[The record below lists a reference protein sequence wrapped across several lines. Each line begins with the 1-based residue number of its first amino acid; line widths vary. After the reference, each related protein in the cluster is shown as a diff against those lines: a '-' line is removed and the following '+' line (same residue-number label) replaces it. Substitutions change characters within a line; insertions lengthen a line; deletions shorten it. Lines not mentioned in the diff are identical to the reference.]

1 MAGLLSISEPH
12 NDPIIKDGSDTRFNS
27 DLNLATN
34 TGSKDKT
41 KANLLATLA
50 TDATKPIA
58 NKPTVSQ
65 SSSDNLKPT
74 KEIASK
80 HSREQ
85 VRQLFDL
92 PLMDLLLQAQTIHRQ
107 HFNANEVQISTLLS
121 IKTGNCPEDCGY
133 CSQSG
138 HHRDKTKLQAEKR
151 IEVAKVIAA
160 AKRAKA
166 SGSSRFCMGA
176 AWKHPSAKDMPY
188 VVELIKEVKDL
199 GLETCMTLGMLN
211 PEQATQLAD
220 AGLDYY
226 NHNLDTSR
234 RYYSQVVS
242 TRSYDERLDTLA
254 NVRDSGIN
262 VCSGN
267 IVGMGESRDDRI
279 DWLYELLK
287 MPTAPESIPVN
298 LLVPIAGTPLGD
310 KVLAEGQLSVLEWI
324 RTIAVT
330 RICCPTSYVRLS
342 AGRESLSD
350 SEQALAFMAGANSF
364 FYGDK
369 LLTTGNA
376 SQSGDDR
383 LMRELGLTKQFAAPR
398 PAKHLTVVDAMS
410 NHQSQMM
417 LAD

>member
-1 MAGLLSISEPH
+1 MMAGLLNISEPNASSPTDTFNNKNNSH
-12 NDPIIKDGSDTRFNS
+12 SGLNNDFLN
-27 DLNLATN
+27 NLAMDA
-34 TGSKDKT
+34 SK
-41 KANLLATLA
+41 A
-50 TDATKPIA
+50 
-58 NKPTVSQ
+58 SQ
-65 SSSDNLKPT
+65 QMT
-74 KEIASK
+74 RK
-80 HSREQ
+80 HSREE
-85 VRQLFDL
+85 VAELFDL
-92 PLMDLLLQAQTIHRQ
+92 PLMDLLLQAQTIHRA
-107 HFNANEVQISTLLS
+107 HFTANEVQISTLLS

-138 HHRDKTKLQAEKR
+138 HHRDTTKLQAEKR
-151 IEVAKVIAA
+151 IEVDKVIAA

-188 VVELIKEVKDL
+188 VVELIKEVKAL
-199 GLETCMTLGMLN
+199 GLETCMTLGMLDSN
-211 PEQATQLAD
+211 QATQLAD

-234 RYYSQVVS
+234 RYYEQVVS
-242 TRSYDERLDTLA
+242 TRSYDERLDTID
-254 NVRDSGIN
+254 NVRNSGIN

-279 DWLYELLK
+279 DWVHELLK
-287 MPTAPESIPVN
+287 MPKAPESIPVN
-298 LLVPIAGTPLGD
+298 LLVPIKGTPIGD
-310 KVLAEGQLSVLEWI
+310 KVLAEGQLSVIEWI
-324 RTIAVT
+324 RTIAVA

-398 PAKHLTVVDAMS
+398 APKVLPVMDAMS
-410 NHQSQMM
+410 GHQSQVVM
-417 LAD
+417 AE

>member
-1 MAGLLSISEPH
+1 MSALLNITEPNNNTNS
-12 NDPIIKDGSDTRFNS
+12 NDF
-27 DLNLATN
+27 LASLT
-34 TGSKDKT
+34 
-41 KANLLATLA
+41 
-50 TDATKPIA
+50 TDATQF
-58 NKPTVSQ
+58 T
-65 SSSDNLKPT
+65 
-74 KEIASK
+74 ASK

-85 VRQLFDL
+85 IAQLFDL

-107 HFNANEVQISTLLS
+107 NFTANEVQISTLLS

-138 HHRDKTKLQAEKR
+138 HHRDTTKLQAEKR
-151 IEVAKVIAA
+151 IEVDKVIAA

-166 SGSSRFCMGA
+166 TGSSRFCMGA

-188 VVELIKEVKDL
+188 VVELVKEVKAL
-199 GLETCMTLGMLN
+199 GLETCMTLGMLDT
-211 PEQATQLAD
+211 EQATQLAD

-234 RYYSQVVS
+234 SYYEQVVS
-242 TRSYDERLDTLA
+242 TRSYDERLDTIE
-254 NVRDSGIN
+254 NVRNSGIN

-279 DWLYELLK
+279 DWIHELLK
-287 MPTAPESIPVN
+287 MPKAPESIPVN
-298 LLVPIAGTPLGD
+298 LLVPIAGTPIGD
-310 KVLAEGQLSVLEWI
+310 RVLAEGQLSVLEWI

-330 RICCPTSYVRLS
+330 RICCPSSYVRLS

-398 PAKHLTVVDAMS
+398 APKLLPVLDAMS
-410 NHQSQMM
+410 GHKTQVM

>member
-1 MAGLLSISEPH
+1 MMAGLLNISEPNASSPTDTFNNKNNSH
-12 NDPIIKDGSDTRFNS
+12 SGLNNDF
-27 DLNLATN
+27 LN
-34 TGSKDKT
+34 
-41 KANLLATLA
+41 NLT
-50 TDATKPIA
+50 TDATA
-58 NKPTVSQ
+58 SQ
-65 SSSDNLKPT
+65 QMT
-74 KEIASK
+74 RK
-80 HSREQ
+80 HSREEIAE
-85 VRQLFDL
+85 LFDL
-92 PLMDLLLQAQTIHRQ
+92 PLMDLLLQAQTIHRA
-107 HFNANEVQISTLLS
+107 HFTANEVQISTLLS

-138 HHRDKTKLQAEKR
+138 HHRDTTKLQAEKR
-151 IEVAKVIAA
+151 IEVDKVIAA

-188 VVELIKEVKDL
+188 VVELIKEVKAL
-199 GLETCMTLGMLN
+199 GLETCMTLGMLDSN
-211 PEQATQLAD
+211 QATQLAD

-234 RYYSQVVS
+234 RYYEQVVS
-242 TRSYDERLDTLA
+242 TRSYDERLDTID
-254 NVRDSGIN
+254 NVRNSGIN

-279 DWLYELLK
+279 DWVHELLK
-287 MPTAPESIPVN
+287 MPKAPESIPVN
-298 LLVPIAGTPLGD
+298 LLVPIKGTPIGD
-310 KVLAEGQLSVLEWI
+310 KVLAEGQLSVIEWI
-324 RTIAVT
+324 RTIAVA

-398 PAKHLTVVDAMS
+398 APKVLPVMDAMS
-410 NHQSQMM
+410 GHQSQVMM
-417 LAD
+417 AE

>member
-1 MAGLLSISEPH
+1 MAGLLNISEPNANNH
-12 NDPIIKDGSDTRFNS
+12 NHNHTDTT
-27 DLNLATN
+27 LNNKNA
-34 TGSKDKT
+34 SHDF
-41 KANLLATLA
+41 LATLA
-50 TDATKPIA
+50 TDAT
-58 NKPTVSQ
+58 N
-65 SSSDNLKPT
+65 T
-74 KEIASK
+74 KQQTASK

-85 VRQLFDL
+85 IAQLFDL

-107 HFNANEVQISTLLS
+107 HFTANEVQISTLLS

-138 HHRDKTKLQAEKR
+138 HHRDTTKLQAEKR
-151 IEVAKVIAA
+151 IEVDKVIAA

-166 SGSSRFCMGA
+166 TGSSRFCMGA

-188 VVELIKEVKDL
+188 VVELVKEVKAL
-199 GLETCMTLGMLN
+199 GLETCMTLGMLDTD
-211 PEQATQLAD
+211 QAAQLAD

-234 RYYSQVVS
+234 SYYEQVVS
-242 TRSYDERLDTLA
+242 TRSYDERLDTIA
-254 NVRDSGIN
+254 NVRNSGIN

-279 DWLYELLK
+279 DWVHELLK
-287 MPTAPESIPVN
+287 MPKAPESIPVN
-298 LLVPIAGTPLGD
+298 LLVPIQGTPIGD
-310 KVLAEGQLSVLEWI
+310 KVLAEGQLPVLEWI

-330 RICCPTSYVRLS
+330 RICCPSSYVRLS

-398 PAKHLTVVDAMS
+398 APKQVPVLDAMS
-410 NHQSQMM
+410 GHQSQVV
-417 LAD
+417 LAE

>member
-1 MAGLLSISEPH
+1 MSALLNITEPNNNANS
-12 NDPIIKDGSDTRFNS
+12 NDNDF
-27 DLNLATN
+27 LA
-34 TGSKDKT
+34 S
-41 KANLLATLA
+41 LP
-50 TDATKPIA
+50 TDATQATAGKY
-58 NKPTVSQ
+58 
-65 SSSDNLKPT
+65 
-74 KEIASK
+74 
-80 HSREQ
+80 SREQ
-85 VRQLFDL
+85 IAQLFDL

-138 HHRDKTKLQAEKR
+138 HHRDKTKLVAEKR
-151 IEVAKVIAA
+151 IEVDKVIAA

-166 SGSSRFCMGA
+166 TGSSRFCMGA

-188 VVELIKEVKDL
+188 VVELVKEVKAL
-199 GLETCMTLGMLN
+199 GLETCMTLGMLDTD
-211 PEQATQLAD
+211 QAAQLAD

-234 RYYSQVVS
+234 SYYEQVVS
-242 TRSYDERLDTLA
+242 TRSYDERLDTIT
-254 NVRDSGIN
+254 NVRNSGIN

-279 DWLYELLK
+279 DWVHELLK
-287 MPTAPESIPVN
+287 MPKAPESIPVN
-298 LLVPIAGTPLGD
+298 LLVPIQGTPIGD

-330 RICCPTSYVRLS
+330 RICCPSSYVRLS

-350 SEQALAFMAGANSF
+350 AEQALAFMAGANSF

-398 PAKHLTVVDAMS
+398 APKQVPVMDAMS
-410 NHQSQMM
+410 GHQSQVV
-417 LAD
+417 LAS

>member
-1 MAGLLSISEPH
+1 MAGLLNISEPNANHH
-12 NDPIIKDGSDTRFNS
+12 NHTDTT
-27 DLNLATN
+27 LNNKNVA
-34 TGSKDKT
+34 DDF
-41 KANLLATLA
+41 LATLV
-50 TDATKPIA
+50 TDAAKTKQQTP
-58 NKPTVSQ
+58 
-65 SSSDNLKPT
+65 D
-74 KEIASK
+74 K

-85 VRQLFDL
+85 IAQLFDL

-107 HFNANEVQISTLLS
+107 HFTANEVQISTLLS

-138 HHRDKTKLQAEKR
+138 HHRDTTKLQAEKR
-151 IEVAKVIAA
+151 IEVDKVIAA

-166 SGSSRFCMGA
+166 TGSSRFCMGA

-188 VVELIKEVKDL
+188 VVELVKEVKAL
-199 GLETCMTLGMLN
+199 GLETCMTLGMLDTD
-211 PEQATQLAD
+211 QAAQLAD

-234 RYYSQVVS
+234 SYYEQVVS
-242 TRSYDERLDTLA
+242 TRSYDERLDTIA
-254 NVRDSGIN
+254 NVRNSGIN

-279 DWLYELLK
+279 DWVHELLK
-287 MPTAPESIPVN
+287 MPKAPESIPVN
-298 LLVPIAGTPLGD
+298 LLVPIQGTPIGD
-310 KVLAEGQLSVLEWI
+310 KVLAEGQLPVLEWI

-330 RICCPTSYVRLS
+330 RICCPSSYVRLS

-383 LMRELGLTKQFAAPR
+383 LMRELGLTKQFAVPRAPKQV
-398 PAKHLTVVDAMS
+398 PVLDAMS
-410 NHQSQMM
+410 GHQSQVV
-417 LAD
+417 LAE

>member
-1 MAGLLSISEPH
+1 MAGLLSITEPTTK
-12 NDPIIKDGSDTRFNS
+12 NTDDFF
-27 DLNLATN
+27 AT
-34 TGSKDKT
+34 SSPSPS
-41 KANLLATLA
+41 L
-50 TDATKPIA
+50 TDIA
-58 NKPTVSQ
+58 PTI
-65 SSSDNLKPT
+65 T
-74 KEIASK
+74 
-80 HSREQ
+80 SREQ
-85 VRQLFDL
+85 IAQLFDL

-107 HFNANEVQISTLLS
+107 HFTANEVQISTLLS

-151 IEVAKVIAA
+151 IDVAKVIAA

-166 SGSSRFCMGA
+166 TGSSRFCMGA

-199 GLETCMTLGMLN
+199 GLETCMTLGMLD

-234 RYYSQVVS
+234 NYYQQVVS
-242 TRSYDERLDTLA
+242 TRSYDERLDTLT
-254 NVRDSGIN
+254 NVRNSGIN

-279 DWLYELLK
+279 DWVHELLK
-287 MPTAPESIPVN
+287 MPKAPESIPVN
-298 LLVPIAGTPLGD
+298 LLVPIAGTPIGD
-310 KVLAEGQLSVLEWI
+310 KVLAEGQLPVLEWI

-330 RICCPTSYVRLS
+330 RICCPNSYVRLS

-350 SEQALAFMAGANSF
+350 AEQSLAFMAGANSF

-398 PAKHLTVVDAMS
+398 VPKLLPVLDAMS
-410 NHQSQMM
+410 GHQSQML
-417 LAD
+417 LAP

>member
-1 MAGLLSISEPH
+1 MAGLLNISEPNASSPTDTFNNKNNSH
-12 NDPIIKDGSDTRFNS
+12 SGLNNDF
-27 DLNLATN
+27 LN
-34 TGSKDKT
+34 
-41 KANLLATLA
+41 NLT
-50 TDATKPIA
+50 TDATA
-58 NKPTVSQ
+58 SQ
-65 SSSDNLKPT
+65 QMT
-74 KEIASK
+74 RK
-80 HSREQ
+80 HSREEIAE
-85 VRQLFDL
+85 LFDL
-92 PLMDLLLQAQTIHRQ
+92 PLMDLLLQAQTIHRAN
-107 HFNANEVQISTLLS
+107 FTANEVQISTLLS

-138 HHRDKTKLQAEKR
+138 HHRDTTKLQAEKR
-151 IEVAKVIAA
+151 IEVDKVIAA

-188 VVELIKEVKDL
+188 VVELIKEVKAL
-199 GLETCMTLGMLN
+199 GLETCMTLGMLDTN
-211 PEQATQLAD
+211 QATQLAD

-234 RYYSQVVS
+234 RYYEQVVS
-242 TRSYDERLDTLA
+242 TRSYDERLDTID
-254 NVRDSGIN
+254 NVRNSGIN

-279 DWLYELLK
+279 DWVHELLK
-287 MPTAPESIPVN
+287 MPKAPESIPVN
-298 LLVPIAGTPLGD
+298 LLVPIKGTPIGD
-310 KVLAEGQLSVLEWI
+310 KVLAEGQLSVIEWI
-324 RTIAVT
+324 RTIAVA

-398 PAKHLTVVDAMS
+398 APKVLPVMDAMS
-410 NHQSQMM
+410 GQQSQVVM
-417 LAD
+417 AE

>member
-1 MAGLLSISEPH
+1 MAGLLNISEPNANIH
-12 NDPIIKDGSDTRFNS
+12 NHNHNHTVTA
-27 DLNLATN
+27 LNNKNA
-34 TGSKDKT
+34 SHDF
-41 KANLLATLA
+41 LATLA
-50 TDATKPIA
+50 TDAT
-58 NKPTVSQ
+58 N
-65 SSSDNLKPT
+65 T
-74 KEIASK
+74 KQQTASK

-85 VRQLFDL
+85 IAQLFEL

-107 HFNANEVQISTLLS
+107 HFTANEVQISTLLS

-138 HHRDKTKLQAEKR
+138 HHRDTTKLQAEKR
-151 IEVAKVIAA
+151 IEVDKVIAA

-166 SGSSRFCMGA
+166 TGSSRFCMGA

-188 VVELIKEVKDL
+188 VVELVKEVKAL
-199 GLETCMTLGMLN
+199 GLETCMTLGMLDTD
-211 PEQATQLAD
+211 QAAQLAD

-234 RYYSQVVS
+234 SYYEQVVS
-242 TRSYDERLDTLA
+242 TRSYDERLDTIA
-254 NVRDSGIN
+254 NVRNSGIN

-279 DWLYELLK
+279 DWVHELLK
-287 MPTAPESIPVN
+287 MPKAPESIPVN
-298 LLVPIAGTPLGD
+298 LLVPIQGTPIGD
-310 KVLAEGQLSVLEWI
+310 KVLAEGQLPVLEWI

-330 RICCPTSYVRLS
+330 RICCPSSYVRLS

-398 PAKHLTVVDAMS
+398 APKQVPVLDAMS
-410 NHQSQMM
+410 GHQSQVV
-417 LAD
+417 LAE

>member
-1 MAGLLSISEPH
+1 MSALLNITEPNNNANS
-12 NDPIIKDGSDTRFNS
+12 NDNDF
-27 DLNLATN
+27 LASLT
-34 TGSKDKT
+34 
-41 KANLLATLA
+41 
-50 TDATKPIA
+50 TDAAQFT
-58 NKPTVSQ
+58 
-65 SSSDNLKPT
+65 
-74 KEIASK
+74 ASK

-85 VRQLFDL
+85 IAQLFDL

-107 HFNANEVQISTLLS
+107 NFTANEVQISTLLS

-138 HHRDKTKLQAEKR
+138 HHRDTTKLQAEKR
-151 IEVAKVIAA
+151 IEVDKVIAA

-166 SGSSRFCMGA
+166 TGSSRFCMGA

-188 VVELIKEVKDL
+188 VVELVKEVKAL
-199 GLETCMTLGMLN
+199 GLETCMTLGMLDT
-211 PEQATQLAD
+211 EQATQLAD

-234 RYYSQVVS
+234 SYYEQVVS
-242 TRSYDERLDTLA
+242 TRSYDERLDTIE
-254 NVRDSGIN
+254 NVRNSGIN

-279 DWLYELLK
+279 DWIHELLK
-287 MPTAPESIPVN
+287 MPKAPESIPVN
-298 LLVPIAGTPLGD
+298 LLVPIAGTPIGD
-310 KVLAEGQLSVLEWI
+310 RVLAEGQLSVLEWI

-330 RICCPTSYVRLS
+330 RICCPSSYVRLS

-398 PAKHLTVVDAMS
+398 APKLLPVLDAMS
-410 NHQSQMM
+410 GHKTQVM

>member
-1 MAGLLSISEPH
+1 MSALLNITEPNNNANS
-12 NDPIIKDGSDTRFNS
+12 NDNDF
-27 DLNLATN
+27 LASLT
-34 TGSKDKT
+34 
-41 KANLLATLA
+41 
-50 TDATKPIA
+50 TDAPQA
-58 NKPTVSQ
+58 
-65 SSSDNLKPT
+65 
-74 KEIASK
+74 IASK
-80 HSREQ
+80 YRREQ
-85 VRQLFDL
+85 IAQLFDL

-107 HFNANEVQISTLLS
+107 NFNANEVQISTLLS

-138 HHRDKTKLQAEKR
+138 HHRDKTKLVAEKR
-151 IEVAKVIAA
+151 IEVDKVIAA

-166 SGSSRFCMGA
+166 TGSSRFCMGA

-188 VVELIKEVKDL
+188 VVELVKEVKAL
-199 GLETCMTLGMLN
+199 GLETCMILGMLDTD
-211 PEQATQLAD
+211 QAAQLAD

-234 RYYSQVVS
+234 SYYEQVVS
-242 TRSYDERLDTLA
+242 TRSYDERLDTIT
-254 NVRDSGIN
+254 NVRNSGIN

-279 DWLYELLK
+279 DWVHELLK
-287 MPTAPESIPVN
+287 MPKAPESIPVN
-298 LLVPIAGTPLGD
+298 LLVPIQGTPIGD

-330 RICCPTSYVRLS
+330 RICCPSSYVRLS

-350 SEQALAFMAGANSF
+350 AEQALAFMAGANSF

-398 PAKHLTVVDAMS
+398 APKQVPVMDAMS
-410 NHQSQMM
+410 GHQSQVV
-417 LAD
+417 LAS

>member
-1 MAGLLSISEPH
+1 MAGLLNISEPNANNH
-12 NDPIIKDGSDTRFNS
+12 NHNHNHTDTA
-27 DLNLATN
+27 LNNKNA
-34 TGSKDKT
+34 SHDF
-41 KANLLATLA
+41 LATLA
-50 TDATKPIA
+50 TDAT
-58 NKPTVSQ
+58 N
-65 SSSDNLKPT
+65 T
-74 KEIASK
+74 KQQAASK

-85 VRQLFDL
+85 IAQLFDL

-107 HFNANEVQISTLLS
+107 HFTANEVQISTLLS

-138 HHRDKTKLQAEKR
+138 HHRDTTKLQAEKR
-151 IEVAKVIAA
+151 IEVDKVIAA

-166 SGSSRFCMGA
+166 TGSSRFCMGA

-188 VVELIKEVKDL
+188 VVELVKEVKAL
-199 GLETCMTLGMLN
+199 GLETCMTLGMLDTD
-211 PEQATQLAD
+211 QAAQLAD

-234 RYYSQVVS
+234 SYYEQVVS
-242 TRSYDERLDTLA
+242 TRSYDERLDTIA
-254 NVRDSGIN
+254 NVRNSGIN

-267 IVGMGESRDDRI
+267 IVGMGESRNDRI
-279 DWLYELLK
+279 DWVHELLK
-287 MPTAPESIPVN
+287 MPKAPESIPVN
-298 LLVPIAGTPLGD
+298 LLVPIQGTPIGD
-310 KVLAEGQLSVLEWI
+310 KVLAEGQLPVLEWI

-330 RICCPTSYVRLS
+330 RICCPSSYVRLS

-398 PAKHLTVVDAMS
+398 APKQVPVLDAMS
-410 NHQSQMM
+410 GHQSQVV
-417 LAD
+417 LAE

>member
-1 MAGLLSISEPH
+1 MMAGLLNISEPNASSPTDTFNNKNNSH
-12 NDPIIKDGSDTRFNS
+12 SGLDNDF
-27 DLNLATN
+27 LN
-34 TGSKDKT
+34 
-41 KANLLATLA
+41 NLT
-50 TDATKPIA
+50 TDATA
-58 NKPTVSQ
+58 SQ
-65 SSSDNLKPT
+65 QMT
-74 KEIASK
+74 RK
-80 HSREQ
+80 HSREEIAE
-85 VRQLFDL
+85 LFDL
-92 PLMDLLLQAQTIHRQ
+92 PLMDLLLQAQTIHRAN
-107 HFNANEVQISTLLS
+107 FTANEVQISTLLS

-138 HHRDKTKLQAEKR
+138 HHRDTTKLQAEKR
-151 IEVAKVIAA
+151 IEVDKVIAA
-160 AKRAKA
+160 AKRAKN

-188 VVELIKEVKDL
+188 VVELIKEVKAL
-199 GLETCMTLGMLN
+199 GLETCMTLGMLDTN
-211 PEQATQLAD
+211 QATQLAD

-234 RYYSQVVS
+234 RYYEQVVS
-242 TRSYDERLDTLA
+242 TRSYDERLDTID
-254 NVRDSGIN
+254 NVRNSGIN

-279 DWLYELLK
+279 DWVHELLK
-287 MPTAPESIPVN
+287 MPKAPESIPVN
-298 LLVPIAGTPLGD
+298 LLVPIKGTPIGD
-310 KVLAEGQLSVLEWI
+310 KVLAEGQLSVIEWI
-324 RTIAVT
+324 RTIAVA

-398 PAKHLTVVDAMS
+398 APKVLPVMDAMS
-410 NHQSQMM
+410 GHQSQVVM
-417 LAD
+417 AE

>member
-1 MAGLLSISEPH
+1 MAGLLSISEPTA
-12 NDPIIKDGSDTRFNS
+12 NT
-27 DLNLATN
+27 AT
-34 TGSKDKT
+34 TTST
-41 KANLLATLA
+41 EHLA
-50 TDATKPIA
+50 TDLSP
-58 NKPTVSQ
+58 NKTTSA
-65 SSSDNLKPT
+65 
-74 KEIASK
+74 IK
-80 HSREQ
+80 HRREQ
-85 VRQLFDL
+85 IAHLFDL
-92 PLMDLLLQAQTIHRQ
+92 PLMDLLLQAQSIHRQ

-151 IEVAKVIAA
+151 LDVDKVIAA

-166 SGSSRFCMGA
+166 AGSSRFCMGA
-176 AWKHPSAKDMPY
+176 AWKHPSRKDMPY
-188 VVELIKEVKDL
+188 VVELIKEVKNL
-199 GLETCMTLGMLN
+199 GLETCMTLGMLDAD
-211 PEQATQLAD
+211 QATQLAE

-234 RYYSQVVS
+234 RYYEQVVS
-242 TRSYDERLDTLA
+242 TRSYDERLETLTH
-254 NVRDSGIN
+254 VRQSGIN

-287 MPTAPESIPVN
+287 MPKAPESIPVN
-298 LLVPIAGTPLGD
+298 LLVPIKGTPIGD
-310 KVLAEGQLSVLEWI
+310 KVLAEGQLPVLEWI

-330 RICCPTSYVRLS
+330 RICCPNSYVRLS

-350 SEQALAFMAGANSF
+350 AEQALAFMAGANSF

-376 SQSGDDR
+376 SQSNDNR
-383 LMRELGLTKQFAAPR
+383 LMRELGLRAQLAAPKLPTQIR
-398 PAKHLTVVDAMS
+398 VVDAMS
-410 NHQSQMM
+410 GHQSQMTSHK
-417 LAD
+417 DGQ

>member
-1 MAGLLSISEPH
+1 MAGLLSISEPNAGSPTDMNNQ
-12 NDPIIKDGSDTRFNS
+12 NDTNNDF
-27 DLNLATN
+27 LASLVN
-34 TGSKDKT
+34 
-41 KANLLATLA
+41 
-50 TDATKPIA
+50 DATQAPKDV
-58 NKPTVSQ
+58 TEQ
-65 SSSDNLKPT
+65 YT
-74 KEIASK
+74 
-80 HSREQ
+80 REDIE
-85 VRQLFDL
+85 QLFDL
-92 PLMDLLLQAQTIHRQ
+92 PLMDLLLRAQTIHREN
-107 HFNANEVQISTLLS
+107 FNPNEVQISTLLS

-138 HHRDKTKLQAEKR
+138 HYRDTTKLQAEKR
-151 IEVAKVIAA
+151 LEIDKVIAA

-166 SGSSRFCMGA
+166 TGSSRFCMGA

-188 VVELIKEVKDL
+188 VVELVKEVKAL
-199 GLETCMTLGMLN
+199 GLETCMTLGMLDTD
-211 PEQATQLAD
+211 QATQLAD

-234 RYYSQVVS
+234 RYYEQVVS
-242 TRSYDERLDTLA
+242 TRSYDERLDTLT
-254 NVRDSGIN
+254 NVRNSGIN

-279 DWLYELLK
+279 DWVHELLK
-287 MPTAPESIPVN
+287 MPKAPESIPVN
-298 LLVPIAGTPLGD
+298 LLVPIAGTPIGD

-324 RTIAVT
+324 RTIAVA

-398 PAKHLTVVDAMS
+398 APKQVPVLDAMS
-410 NHQSQMM
+410 GHQSRVV
-417 LAD
+417 LAE

>member
-1 MAGLLSISEPH
+1 MSALLNITEPNNNTNS
-12 NDPIIKDGSDTRFNS
+12 NDNDF
-27 DLNLATN
+27 LA
-34 TGSKDKT
+34 S
-41 KANLLATLA
+41 LP
-50 TDATKPIA
+50 TDATQA
-58 NKPTVSQ
+58 T
-65 SSSDNLKPT
+65 
-74 KEIASK
+74 ASK
-80 HSREQ
+80 YSREQ
-85 VRQLFDL
+85 IAQLFDL

-107 HFNANEVQISTLLS
+107 NFNANEVQISTLLS

-138 HHRDKTKLQAEKR
+138 HHRDKTKLVAEKR
-151 IEVAKVIAA
+151 IEVDKVIAA

-166 SGSSRFCMGA
+166 TGSSRFCMGA

-188 VVELIKEVKDL
+188 VVELVKEVKAL
-199 GLETCMTLGMLN
+199 GLETCMTLGMLDTD
-211 PEQATQLAD
+211 QAAQLAD

-234 RYYSQVVS
+234 SYYEQVVS
-242 TRSYDERLDTLA
+242 TRSYDERLDTIT
-254 NVRDSGIN
+254 NVRNSGIN

-279 DWLYELLK
+279 DWVHELLK
-287 MPTAPESIPVN
+287 MPKAPESIPVN
-298 LLVPIAGTPLGD
+298 LLVPIQGTPIGD

-330 RICCPTSYVRLS
+330 RICCPSSYVRLS

-350 SEQALAFMAGANSF
+350 AEQALAFMAGANSF

-398 PAKHLTVVDAMS
+398 APKQVPVMDAMS
-410 NHQSQMM
+410 GHQSQVV
-417 LAD
+417 LA

>member
-1 MAGLLSISEPH
+1 MAGLLNISEPNANNHSH
-12 NDPIIKDGSDTRFNS
+12 NNTDSI
-27 DLNLATN
+27 LNNNNASHDFLA
-34 TGSKDKT
+34 S
-41 KANLLATLA
+41 LA
-50 TDATKPIA
+50 TDATK
-58 NKPTVSQ
+58 NREK
-65 SSSDNLKPT
+65 KY
-74 KEIASK
+74 
-80 HSREQ
+80 SREQ
-85 VRQLFDL
+85 IAQLFDL

-107 HFNANEVQISTLLS
+107 HFSANEVQISTLLS

-138 HHRDKTKLQAEKR
+138 HHRDTTKLQAEKR
-151 IEVAKVIAA
+151 IEVDKVIAA

-166 SGSSRFCMGA
+166 TGSSRFCMGA

-188 VVELIKEVKDL
+188 VVELVKEVKAL
-199 GLETCMTLGMLN
+199 GLETCMTLGMLDTD
-211 PEQATQLAD
+211 QAAQLAD

-234 RYYSQVVS
+234 SYYEQVVS
-242 TRSYDERLDTLA
+242 TRNYDERLDTIA
-254 NVRDSGIN
+254 NVRNSGIN

-279 DWLYELLK
+279 DWVHELLK
-287 MPTAPESIPVN
+287 MPKAPESIPVN
-298 LLVPIAGTPLGD
+298 LLVPIQGTPIGD

-350 SEQALAFMAGANSF
+350 AEQALAFMAGANSF

-398 PAKHLTVVDAMS
+398 ALKQVPVMDAMS
-410 NHQSQMM
+410 GHQSQVV
-417 LAD
+417 LAE

>member
-1 MAGLLSISEPH
+1 MSALLNITEP
-12 NDPIIKDGSDTRFNS
+12 NDNTNS
-27 DLNLATN
+27 NDNDFLA
-34 TGSKDKT
+34 S
-41 KANLLATLA
+41 LP
-50 TDATKPIA
+50 TDATQA
-58 NKPTVSQ
+58 T
-65 SSSDNLKPT
+65 
-74 KEIASK
+74 ASK
-80 HSREQ
+80 YSREQ
-85 VRQLFDL
+85 IAQLFDL

-107 HFNANEVQISTLLS
+107 NFNANEVQISTLLS

-138 HHRDKTKLQAEKR
+138 HHRDKTKLVAEKR
-151 IEVAKVIAA
+151 IEVDKVIAA

-166 SGSSRFCMGA
+166 TGSSRFCMGA

-188 VVELIKEVKDL
+188 VVELVKEVKAL
-199 GLETCMTLGMLN
+199 GLETCMTLGMLDTD
-211 PEQATQLAD
+211 QAAQLAD

-234 RYYSQVVS
+234 SYYEQVVS
-242 TRSYDERLDTLA
+242 TRSYDERLDTIT
-254 NVRDSGIN
+254 NVRNSGIN

-279 DWLYELLK
+279 DWVHELLK
-287 MPTAPESIPVN
+287 MPKAPESIPVN
-298 LLVPIAGTPLGD
+298 LLVPIQGTPIGD

-330 RICCPTSYVRLS
+330 RICCPSSYVRLS

-350 SEQALAFMAGANSF
+350 AEQALAFMAGANSF

-398 PAKHLTVVDAMS
+398 APKQVPVMDAMS
-410 NHQSQMM
+410 GHQSQVV
-417 LAD
+417 LA

>member
-1 MAGLLSISEPH
+1 MAGLLSISEP
-12 NDPIIKDGSDTRFNS
+12 DATQSTDVTTQPDTANTDF
-27 DLNLATN
+27 LA
-34 TGSKDKT
+34 S
-41 KANLLATLA
+41 LV
-50 TDATKPIA
+50 TDATQTHHQAVTKYNREDIA
-58 NKPTVSQ
+58 
-65 SSSDNLKPT
+65 
-74 KEIASK
+74 
-80 HSREQ
+80 
-85 VRQLFDL
+85 QLFDL
-92 PLMDLLLQAQTIHRQ
+92 PLMDLLLRAQTIHREN
-107 HFNANEVQISTLLS
+107 FTANEVQISTLLS

-138 HHRDKTKLQAEKR
+138 HHRDTTKLEAEKR
-151 IEVAKVIAA
+151 IEVDKVIAA
-160 AKRAKA
+160 AKRAKN

-188 VVELIKEVKDL
+188 VVELIKEVKAL
-199 GLETCMTLGMLN
+199 GLETCMTLGMLDTN
-211 PEQATQLAD
+211 QATQLAD

-234 RYYSQVVS
+234 SYYEQVVS
-242 TRSYDERLDTLA
+242 TRSYDERLDTIE
-254 NVRDSGIN
+254 NVRNSGIN

-279 DWLYELLK
+279 DWVLELLK
-287 MPTAPESIPVN
+287 MPKAPESIPVN
-298 LLVPIAGTPLGD
+298 LLVPIAGTPIGD

-324 RTIAVT
+324 RTIAVA

-398 PAKHLTVVDAMS
+398 APKVLPVMDAMS
-410 NHQSQMM
+410 GHKTQVV
-417 LAD
+417 LVD

>member
-1 MAGLLSISEPH
+1 MSALLNITEPKNNPNS
-12 NDPIIKDGSDTRFNS
+12 NDNDFLASLTTDTA
-27 DLNLATN
+27 LT
-34 TGSKDKT
+34 T
-41 KANLLATLA
+41 AN
-50 TDATKPIA
+50 
-58 NKPTVSQ
+58 
-65 SSSDNLKPT
+65 
-74 KEIASK
+74 K

-85 VRQLFDL
+85 IAQLFDL

-107 HFNANEVQISTLLS
+107 NFNANEVQISTLLS

-138 HHRDKTKLQAEKR
+138 HHRDKTKLVAEKR
-151 IEVAKVIAA
+151 IEVDKVIAA

-166 SGSSRFCMGA
+166 TGSSRFCMGA

-188 VVELIKEVKDL
+188 VVELVKEVKAL
-199 GLETCMTLGMLN
+199 GLETCMTLGMLDTD
-211 PEQATQLAD
+211 QAAQLAD

-234 RYYSQVVS
+234 SYYEQVVS
-242 TRSYDERLDTLA
+242 TRSYDERLDTIA
-254 NVRDSGIN
+254 NVRNSGIN

-279 DWLYELLK
+279 DWVHELLK
-287 MPTAPESIPVN
+287 MPKAPESIPVN
-298 LLVPIAGTPLGD
+298 LLVPIQGTPIGD
-310 KVLAEGQLSVLEWI
+310 KVLAEGQLPVLEWI

-330 RICCPTSYVRLS
+330 RICCPSSYVRLS

-350 SEQALAFMAGANSF
+350 AEQALAFMAGANSF

-398 PAKHLTVVDAMS
+398 APKQVPVMDAMS
-410 NHQSQMM
+410 GHQSQVT
-417 LAD
+417 LASLG

>member
-1 MAGLLSISEPH
+1 MSALLNITEP
-12 NDPIIKDGSDTRFNS
+12 NDNTNS
-27 DLNLATN
+27 NDNDFLASLT
-34 TGSKDKT
+34 
-41 KANLLATLA
+41 
-50 TDATKPIA
+50 TDATQA
-58 NKPTVSQ
+58 
-65 SSSDNLKPT
+65 
-74 KEIASK
+74 IASK
-80 HSREQ
+80 YSREQ
-85 VRQLFDL
+85 IAQLFDL

-107 HFNANEVQISTLLS
+107 NFNANEVQISTLLS

-138 HHRDKTKLQAEKR
+138 HHRDKTKLVAEKR
-151 IEVAKVIAA
+151 IEVDKVIAA

-166 SGSSRFCMGA
+166 TGSSRFCMGA

-188 VVELIKEVKDL
+188 VVELVKEVKAL
-199 GLETCMTLGMLN
+199 GLETCMTLGMLDTD
-211 PEQATQLAD
+211 QAAQLAD

-234 RYYSQVVS
+234 SYYEQVVS
-242 TRSYDERLDTLA
+242 TRSYDERLDTIT
-254 NVRDSGIN
+254 NVRNSGIN

-279 DWLYELLK
+279 DWVHELLK
-287 MPTAPESIPVN
+287 MPKAPESIPVN
-298 LLVPIAGTPLGD
+298 LLVPIQGTPIGD

-330 RICCPTSYVRLS
+330 RICCPSSYVRLS

-350 SEQALAFMAGANSF
+350 AEQALAFMAGANSF

-398 PAKHLTVVDAMS
+398 APKQVPVMDAMS
-410 NHQSQMM
+410 GHQSQVG
-417 LAD
+417 LAS

>member
-1 MAGLLSISEPH
+1 MAGLLNISEPNANNH
-12 NDPIIKDGSDTRFNS
+12 NHNHNHTDTT
-27 DLNLATN
+27 LNNKNA
-34 TGSKDKT
+34 SHDF
-41 KANLLATLA
+41 LATLA
-50 TDATKPIA
+50 TDAT
-58 NKPTVSQ
+58 N
-65 SSSDNLKPT
+65 T
-74 KEIASK
+74 KQQAASK

-85 VRQLFDL
+85 IAQLFDL

-107 HFNANEVQISTLLS
+107 HFTANEVQISTLLS

-138 HHRDKTKLQAEKR
+138 HHRDTTKLQAEKR
-151 IEVAKVIAA
+151 IEVDKVIAA

-166 SGSSRFCMGA
+166 TGSSRFCMGA

-188 VVELIKEVKDL
+188 VVELVKEVKAL
-199 GLETCMTLGMLN
+199 GLETCMTLGMLDTD
-211 PEQATQLAD
+211 QAAQLAD

-234 RYYSQVVS
+234 SYYEQVVS
-242 TRSYDERLDTLA
+242 TRSYDERLDTIA
-254 NVRDSGIN
+254 NVRNSGIN

-279 DWLYELLK
+279 DWVHELLK
-287 MPTAPESIPVN
+287 MPKAPESIPVN
-298 LLVPIAGTPLGD
+298 LLVPIQGTPIGD
-310 KVLAEGQLSVLEWI
+310 KVLAEGQLPVLEWI

-330 RICCPTSYVRLS
+330 RICCPSSYVRLS

-398 PAKHLTVVDAMS
+398 APKQVPVLDAMS
-410 NHQSQMM
+410 GHQSQVV
-417 LAD
+417 LAE